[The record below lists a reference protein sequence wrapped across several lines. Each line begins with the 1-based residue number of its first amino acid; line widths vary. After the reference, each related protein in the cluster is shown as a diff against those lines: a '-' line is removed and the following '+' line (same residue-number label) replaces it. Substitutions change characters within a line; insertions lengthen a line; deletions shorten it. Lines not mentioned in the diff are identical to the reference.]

1 MQHFFIK
8 QNQIN
13 DNEIKITGKDV
24 NHIKNV
30 LRCKVSELTRDFCFG
45 NRRKIFSRNIRVE

>member
-24 NHIKNV
+24 NHIKK
-30 LRCKVSELTRDFCFG
+30 CIKM
-45 NRRKIFSRNIRVE
+45 